1 MYNKSKERGG
11 KMNKEH
17 FKLDKLQ
24 LHDSRVFRDPIHNYI
39 HINHLLFW
47 QLINTREI
55 QRLRRIKQL
64 GGTFQVY
71 QSAEHSRFTHSL
83 GVYEIVRRMIEETE
97 IKQYLSDYD
106 MATVLCAGLCHD
118 LGHGPYSH
126 SFEQV
131 FQTHHETITVD
142 IILGDTEVNQV
153 LTRYHPDLPK
163 DVAKVIEKKH
173 PNKVLVQMVSS
184 QIDADRMDYLLRD
197 SYFSGTTYGQFD
209 LARILRT
216 LRLVDHQ
223 IVYKNSGVQAI
234 ENYILARYHMY
245 WQVYYHPTA
254 RSFEQL
260 LSQVFKRIKDLYQ
273 DGFDFDTDIRYL
285 LPFLKNHWDYRDYLN
300 LDESVVQYYFRCF
313 SDSKDPILSDLSRRF
328 LDRHLLKHQDYH
340 DPKEVEQLSTIAL
353 EHGFDPNYYII
364 TDNQRQIPYKHYG
377 TDGAIEDIKILMD
390 DQKTLKDLP
399 EVSEIVDAI
408 VRSKRNKTDQKVY
421 YPKEIK

>member
-1 MYNKSKERGG
+1 
-11 KMNKEH
+11 MNKEH

-39 HINHLLFW
+39 HIDHLLFW
-47 QLINTREI
+47 QLINTKEI

-97 IKQYLSDYD
+97 IKDYLSDYEI
-106 MATVLCAGLCHD
+106 ATVLCAGLCHD

-131 FQTHHETITVD
+131 FQTQHETITVD
-142 IILGDTEVNQV
+142 IILGDTEVHQV
-153 LTRYHPDLPK
+153 LNRYHEDLAK
-163 DVAKVIEKKH
+163 DVALVIEKKH
-173 PNKVLVQMVSS
+173 PNKLLVQMISS

-209 LARILRT
+209 LSRILRT
-216 LRLVDHQ
+216 LRVVEHQ
-223 IVYKNSGVQAI
+223 IVYKYSGVQAI

-260 LSQVFKRIKDLYQ
+260 LSQVFKRIKDLYLS
-273 DGFDFDTDIRYL
+273 GFDFETDIRYL
-285 LPFLKNHWDYRDYLN
+285 LPFLKNEWDYKDYLH
-300 LDESVVQYYFRCF
+300 LDESVVQYYFLCF
-313 SDSKDPILSDLSRRF
+313 SESKDSILADLSSRF
-328 LDRHLLKHQDYH
+328 LDRHLLKHQDYE
-340 DPKEVEQLSTIAL
+340 DYNEVEVLSRLAIKK
-353 EHGFDPNYYII
+353 GFDPDYYII

-377 TDGAIEDIKILMD
+377 TEGAIEDIKILMD
-390 DQKTLKDLP
+390 DKDTLKDLP
-399 EVSEIVDAI
+399 DVSEIVGAI

>member
-1 MYNKSKERGG
+1 MYNRNKERGG
-11 KMNKEH
+11 KMNKEK

-131 FQTHHETITVD
+131 FQTQHETITVD
-142 IILGDTEVNQV
+142 IILGKTEVNQV
-153 LTRYHPDLPK
+153 LSRYHPDLPS

-173 PNKVLVQMVSS
+173 QNKVLVQMVSS

-273 DGFDFDTDIRYL
+273 EGFDFETDIRYL
-285 LPFLKNHWDYRDYLN
+285 LPFLKNQWDYRDYLN

-340 DPKEVEQLSTIAL
+340 DPKEVEELSLIAL
-353 EHGFDPNYYII
+353 EKGFDPEYYII

>member
-1 MYNKSKERGG
+1 M
-11 KMNKEH
+11 
-17 FKLDKLQ
+17 
-24 LHDSRVFRDPIHNYI
+24 
-39 HINHLLFW
+39 
-47 QLINTREI
+47 
-55 QRLRRIKQL
+55 
-64 GGTFQVY
+64 
-71 QSAEHSRFTHSL
+71 
-83 GVYEIVRRMIEETE
+83 
-97 IKQYLSDYD
+97 
-106 MATVLCAGLCHD
+106 
-118 LGHGPYSH
+118 
-126 SFEQV
+126 
-131 FQTHHETITVD
+131 
-142 IILGDTEVNQV
+142 NQV
-153 LTRYHPDLPK
+153 LTRYHPDLPE

-328 LDRHLLKHQDYH
+328 LDRHLLKHQETL
-340 DPKEVEQLSTIAL
+340 PACAGRKICLRNCASAR
-353 EHGFDPNYYII
+353 GYI
-364 TDNQRQIPYKHYG
+364 NG
-377 TDGAIEDIKILMD
+377 SGAGKSWRRCW
-390 DQKTLKDLP
+390 LP
-399 EVSEIVDAI
+399 S
-408 VRSKRNKTDQKVY
+408 R
-421 YPKEIK
+421 

>member
-1 MYNKSKERGG
+1 
-11 KMNKEH
+11 MNKEN

-39 HINHLLFW
+39 HIDHLLLW

-126 SFEQV
+126 SFEHV
-131 FQTHHETITVD
+131 FQTNHETMTVE

-153 LTRYHPDLPK
+153 LSRYHPDLPN

-273 DGFDFDTDIRYL
+273 EGFNIETDIRYL
-285 LPFLKNHWDYRDYLN
+285 LPFLKNDWDYHDYLN

-313 SDSKDPILSDLSRRF
+313 SDSKDSILSDLSRRF
-328 LDRHLLKHQDYH
+328 LDRHLLKHQDYN
-340 DPKEVEQLSTIAL
+340 DPQEVESLSHLAK
-353 EHGFDPNYYII
+353 ERGYDPRYYII

-377 TDGAIEDIKILMD
+377 TEGAIEDIKILMD

-421 YPKEIK
+421 YPKELK

>member
-1 MYNKSKERGG
+1 M
-11 KMNKEH
+11 
-17 FKLDKLQ
+17 
-24 LHDSRVFRDPIHNYI
+24 
-39 HINHLLFW
+39 
-47 QLINTREI
+47 
-55 QRLRRIKQL
+55 
-64 GGTFQVY
+64 
-71 QSAEHSRFTHSL
+71 
-83 GVYEIVRRMIEETE
+83 
-97 IKQYLSDYD
+97 
-106 MATVLCAGLCHD
+106 
-118 LGHGPYSH
+118 
-126 SFEQV
+126 
-131 FQTHHETITVD
+131 
-142 IILGDTEVNQV
+142 
-153 LTRYHPDLPK
+153 
-163 DVAKVIEKKH
+163 
-173 PNKVLVQMVSS
+173 
-184 QIDADRMDYLLRD
+184 RD

-273 DGFDFDTDIRYL
+273 DGFDFETDIRYL
-285 LPFLKNHWDYRDYLN
+285 LPFLKNQWDYRDYLN

-340 DPKEVEQLSTIAL
+340 DPKEVEQLSKIAL
-353 EHGFDPNYYII
+353 EKGFDPNYYII